1 MVNKFHHDMV
11 DFVGKSVKSLLA
23 LLYATEKNKKSNI
36 EKPQPMYNGRKAVPG
51 PKPPS
56 TNELEVEIIAAQQR
70 ALIIEFIKKLLMQN
84 NEEVTEKIRPYI
96 VATSMQI
103 KQFNKQGNKG
113 INGIL
118 SMIGKKGDE

>member
-1 MVNKFHHDMV
+1 MV